1 MQVREQ
7 QRSLTRRAVE
17 DYPLGHSIPE
27 QRRLA
32 EQGLILRPLTERFF
46 RDAGI
51 GRGMHVLD
59 VGCGVGDVTCLA
71 AELVGSMG
79 TAVGVDFAGPVLT
92 TARARALARGIDWA
106 RFVEADVT
114 TLTLDRLECAAVR
127 RGRGSA
133 GAHVSGRPH
142 RGPPP
147 PVAAGAARRHRRV
160 SRGRRAPRASLAG
173 TPAVRRLDRPG
184 AGDLRAER
192 RHDRHGAPAAPDV
205 SRRRA
210 AGAGYAARGHRH
222 QPAPTCRGLQW
233 FSELVR
239 SMAPGDGA
247 DWAWR
252 GWARTSS
259 TLLADRLVEEAMAAP
274 GAVCDLA
281 LGGAWAQTAAPA
293 ARA

>member
-59 VGCGVGDVTCLA
+59 AGCGVGDVTCLA

-79 TAVGVDFAGPVLT
+79 TAVGVDFAGPVLA
-92 TARARALARGIDWA
+92 TARARAQARGIDWA
-106 RFVEADVT
+106 RFVEADIS
-114 TLTLDRLECAAVR
+114 TLTLDRLECGPFDAVV
-127 RGRGSA
+127 GRLVLMYQADPSA
-133 GAHVSGRPH
+133 V
-142 RGPPP
+142 
-147 PVAAGAARRHRRV
+147 
-160 SRGRRAPRASLAG
+160 L
-173 TPAVRRLDRPG
+173 RRLSRLVRPG
-184 AGDLRAER
+184 GIVAFLEGVLLPARAWPARPLYAGWIGRVLETFERSGATTDMGLRLPQAFL
-192 RHDRHGAPAAPDV
+192 DAALPAPDTRLEGIV
-205 SRRRA
+205 CS
-210 AGAGYAARGHRH
+210 GADV
-222 QPAPTCRGLQW
+222 PGLQW

-239 SMAPGDGA
+239 SMAPA
-247 DWAWR
+247 M
-252 GWARTSS
+252 ARLGVARVGEDELE
-259 TLLADRLVEEAMAAP
+259 LLADRLVDEAMAAP
-274 GAVCDLA
+274 GAVCNLA